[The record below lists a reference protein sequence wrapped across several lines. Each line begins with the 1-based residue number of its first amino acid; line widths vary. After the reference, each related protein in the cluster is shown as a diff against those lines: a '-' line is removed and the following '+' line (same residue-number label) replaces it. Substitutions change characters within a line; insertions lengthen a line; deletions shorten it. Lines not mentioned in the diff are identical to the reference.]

1 MMITPDMRVVS
12 LYQPFA
18 SLLFTQPQVKK
29 HETRPMCAP
38 PAIRGQRIAIHAAKK
53 FVKPEEMSQELLA
66 LVGRLTLEGQRPLVD
81 MSFGAIIGTMV
92 VQDSTRMVMPPE
104 TMTDAEDIICGDWRP
119 GRWAWRMVDGA
130 LLPSPI
136 PYRNAQG
143 VPRYDPE
150 RVI

>member
-53 FVKPEEMSQELLA
+53 FLKPDELGPDLLD
-66 LVGRLTLEGQRPLVD
+66 LVERLSLQGQLSADIV
-81 MSFGAIIGTMV
+81 FGAIIGTMV

-119 GRWAWRMVDGA
+119 GRWAWRMVDGV

>member
-1 MMITPDMRVVS
+1 MMITPEMRVVS

-53 FVKPEEMSQELLA
+53 KLSFDEVSQGLI
-66 LVGRLTLEGQRPLVD
+66 RLVD
-81 MSFGAIIGTMV
+81 DLIKADALPHHTVHGAILGTMV

-119 GRWAWRMVDGA
+119 GRWAWRMIDGA